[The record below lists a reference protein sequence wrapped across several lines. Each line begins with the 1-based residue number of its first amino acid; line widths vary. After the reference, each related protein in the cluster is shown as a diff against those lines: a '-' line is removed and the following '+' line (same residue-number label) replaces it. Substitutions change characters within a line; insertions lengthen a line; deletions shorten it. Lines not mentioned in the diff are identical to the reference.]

1 MARWNRWYRY
11 SLRWVWLVA
20 NDIIN
25 NRDVSGTYQVKYRD
39 IEVLV
44 TLKKAVPFKVKDLDT
59 VLTAFYETYRMYIG
73 RRYIGN
79 LLYVV
84 RYLNSIYDRSM
95 PNYLAMECESKITR
109 TVNAVKPHS
118 SRLRGK
124 DLQKVFDEEFYV

>member
-1 MARWNRWYRY
+1 
-11 SLRWVWLVA
+11 LVA
-20 NDIIN
+20 NGIIN
-25 NRDVSGTYQVKYRD
+25 NRDVSGTYQVKYKG

-44 TLKKAVPFKVKDLDT
+44 ILKKAVPFKVKDLET
-59 VLTAFYETYRMYIG
+59 VLTPFYEIYRMYIG

-79 LLYVV
+79 LLYVL

-95 PNYLAMECESKITR
+95 PNYLSMECESKITR